1 MLIWQTNFPNTAQNI
16 RHIAT
21 AESLTQILSGMGD
34 FSVRVDELGETQSFP
49 YFADFRLPET
59 VFTRRVS
66 LFLGDEI
73 VVQAQ
78 SICETH
84 TAWRDILPCG
94 NTSLGT
100 ILFSGSLNI
109 VRSEIMFAT
118 PQPYL
123 LARRS
128 WFEMNDERLYLVECF
143 LPNLAHKI
151 SNET

>member
-1 MLIWQTNFPNTAQNI
+1 MIWQTEFPLQNNNFKK
-16 RHIAT
+16 IAT
-21 AESLTQILSGMGD
+21 AQSLTAVLSEWGD

-66 LFLGDEI
+66 LFLGDEM

-78 SICETH
+78 SVCEKSS
-84 TAWRDILPCG
+84 AWRDILHCG

-109 VRSEIMFAT
+109 QRSPIQFTFTANGD
-118 PQPYL
+118 L
-123 LARRS
+123 VRRS
-128 WFEMNDERLYLVECF
+128 WFEMNGETLFLVEIF
-143 LPNLAHKI
+143 LPQIHHFL
-151 SNET
+151 S